1 MTTEDE
7 QLVRAL
13 YAEHAAALWSFV
25 VPLVGGDRVRAQ
37 DVVQETM
44 LRAWRRPDVL
54 VGQQG
59 SAHDSLRP
67 WLFTVARNIV
77 VDEWRRHRTD
87 RDVPLDSGPEP
98 ATDDG
103 TDAVLD
109 TWIVGEALTRL
120 SAEHRAVLDQC
131 YYQGRTTAD
140 AARVLGI
147 PEGTVKSRAHYA
159 LRALRLALQ
168 EMGVTA

>member
-1 MTTEDE
+1 MRGQDE
-7 QLVRAL
+7 ALVTAL
-13 YAEHAAALWSFV
+13 YSQHAAALWSFV

-44 LRAWRRPDVL
+44 LRAWRHPEVL
-54 VGQQG
+54 DGARGPV
-59 SAHDSLRP
+59 RP
-67 WLFTVARNIV
+67 WLFTVARHIV
-77 VDEWRRHRTD
+77 VDEWRRHRSD
-87 RDVPLDSGPEP
+87 RDVPLELGAE
-98 ATDDG
+98 AAEDDR

-109 TWIVGEALTRL
+109 SWIVGDALTRL
-120 SAEHRAVLDQC
+120 SPDHRAVLEQC
-131 YYQGRTTAD
+131 YFQGRSTAD
-140 AARVLGI
+140 AARVLGV

>member
-1 MTTEDE
+1 MTGRDE
-7 QLVRAL
+7 ALVRTL
-13 YAEHAAALWSFV
+13 YSEHAAALWSFV
-25 VPLVGGDRVRAQ
+25 VPLVGGDQVRAQ

-44 LRAWRRPDVL
+44 LRAWRQPDVL
-54 VGQQG
+54 DQVRG
-59 SAHDSLRP
+59 SVRP
-67 WLFTVARNIV
+67 WLFTVARRIV

-87 RDVPLDSGPEP
+87 RDVPLDAGPETGG
-98 ATDDG
+98 ADR

-109 TWIVGEALTRL
+109 TWIVGEALSRL
-120 SAEHRAVLDQC
+120 SPEHRAVLDQT

-140 AARVLGI
+140 AAAVLGI

>member
-1 MTTEDE
+1 MTSRDE

-13 YAEHAAALWSFV
+13 YEEHAGALWSFV

-54 VGQQG
+54 DQVRG
-59 SAHDSLRP
+59 SVRP
-67 WLFTVARNIV
+67 WLFTVARHIV
-77 VDEWRRHRTD
+77 VDEWRGHRTD
-87 RDVPLDSGPEP
+87 RDVPLEGEPE
-98 ATDDG
+98 TGQDDG

-109 TWIVGEALTRL
+109 AWVVGEALTRL
-120 SAEHRAVLDQC
+120 SPEHRAVLDQC
-131 YYQGRTTAD
+131 YFQGRTTA
-140 AARVLGI
+140 AAAAALGI

>member
-1 MTTEDE
+1 MTSRDE
-7 QLVRAL
+7 HLVRAL

-25 VPLVGGDRVRAQ
+25 VPLVDGDRARAQ

-44 LRAWRRPDVL
+44 LRAWRRPEVL
-54 VGQQG
+54 GQAHG
-59 SAHDSLRP
+59 SVRP
-67 WLFTVARNIV
+67 WLFTVARHLVI
-77 VDEWRRHRTD
+77 DEWRRHRTD
-87 RDVPLDSGPEP
+87 RDVPLESGPE
-98 ATDDG
+98 ATADDG

-109 TWIVGEALTRL
+109 SWIVGDALARL
-120 SAEHRAVLDQC
+120 SPQDRAVIEQC
-131 YYQGRTTAD
+131 YFQGRTTAD
-140 AARVLGI
+140 AAAVLGI

>member
-1 MTTEDE
+1 MSRDE
-7 QLVRAL
+7 QLVRTL
-13 YAEHAAALWSFV
+13 YSEHATALWSFV
-25 VPLVGGDRVRAQ
+25 LPLVSGDRLRAQ

-54 VGQQG
+54 AQANG
-59 SAHDSLRP
+59 SIRP
-67 WLFTVARNIV
+67 WLFTVARHIV

-87 RDVPLDSGPEP
+87 RDVPLDSSAET
-98 ATDDG
+98 AVDDR

-109 TWIVGEALTRL
+109 AWIVGDALTRL
-120 SAEHRAVLDQC
+120 STDHRAVLEQC
-131 YYQGRTTAD
+131 YYQGRTTAE
-140 AARVLGI
+140 AARALGI

>member
-1 MTTEDE
+1 MSGPDE
-7 QLVRAL
+7 ALVEAL
-13 YAEHAAALWSFV
+13 YAEHAAALWCFV

-44 LRAWRRPDVL
+44 LRAWRHPEVL
-54 VGQQG
+54 DGVRGPV
-59 SAHDSLRP
+59 RP
-67 WLFTVARNIV
+67 WLFTVARHIV

-87 RDVPLDSGPEP
+87 RDVPLELSGDP
-98 ATDDG
+98 AEEDR
-103 TDAVLD
+103 TDAVID
-109 TWIVGEALTRL
+109 TWIVGDALTRL
-120 SAEHRAVLDQC
+120 SADHRAVLDQC
-131 YYQGRTTAD
+131 YYQGRTTAE
-140 AARVLGI
+140 AARALGI

>member
-1 MTTEDE
+1 MTSRDE
-7 QLVRAL
+7 QLVRTL

-44 LRAWRRPDVL
+44 LRAWRRADVL
-54 VGQQG
+54 DQARG
-59 SAHDSLRP
+59 SVRP

-87 RDVPLDSGPEP
+87 RDVPLESGAE
-98 ATDDG
+98 AAVDDR

-109 TWIVGEALTRL
+109 TWIVGDALTRL
-120 SAEHRAVLDQC
+120 SADHRAVLEQC
-131 YYQGRTTAD
+131 YYQGRTTSE

>member
-1 MTTEDE
+1 MTGRDE
-7 QLVRAL
+7 QLVRTL

-44 LRAWRRPDVL
+44 LRAWRRAEVL
-54 VGQQG
+54 EQANG
-59 SAHDSLRP
+59 SVRP

-87 RDVPLDSGPEP
+87 RDVPLEDGAET
-98 ATDDG
+98 AEDDR

-109 TWIVGEALTRL
+109 TWIVGEALTQL
-120 SAEHRAVLDQC
+120 SADHRAVLEQC
-131 YYQGRTTAD
+131 YYLGRATAD

>member
-1 MTTEDE
+1 VTHRDE

-13 YAEHAAALWSFV
+13 YSEHAAALWSFV

-54 VGQQG
+54 DQG
-59 SAHDSLRP
+59 HGPARP
-67 WLFTVARNIV
+67 WLFTVARHIV
-77 VDEWRRHRTD
+77 VDDWRRHRTD
-87 RDVPLDSGPEP
+87 RDVPLEDGPE
-98 ATDDG
+98 AAEDDR

-109 TWIVGEALTRL
+109 TWILGEALSRL
-120 SAEHRAVLDQC
+120 SPDHRAVLEQC

>member
-1 MTTEDE
+1 
-7 QLVRAL
+7 
-13 YAEHAAALWSFV
+13 LWSFV

-54 VGQQG
+54 DQPNG
-59 SAHDSLRP
+59 SVRP

-87 RDVPLDSGPEP
+87 RDVPLDSGAET
-98 ATDDG
+98 AVDDR

-109 TWIVGEALTRL
+109 TWIVGDALTRL
-120 SAEHRAVLDQC
+120 SADHRAVLEQC
-131 YYQGRTTAD
+131 YYQGRTTAE
-140 AARVLGI
+140 AARMLGI
-147 PEGTVKSRAHYA
+147 PQGTVKSRAHYA

>member
-1 MTTEDE
+1 MAGRDE
-7 QLVRAL
+7 QLVRTL
-13 YAEHAAALWSFV
+13 YSEHAAALWSFV

-44 LRAWRRPDVL
+44 LRAWRRPEVL
-54 VGQQG
+54 AQAHG
-59 SAHDSLRP
+59 SVRP

-87 RDVPLDSGPEP
+87 RDVPLEEGAETAEEDR
-98 ATDDG
+98 

-109 TWIVGEALTRL
+109 TWVLGEALTHL
-120 SAEHRAVLDQC
+120 SADHRAVLEQC

>member
-1 MTTEDE
+1 MASRDE
-7 QLVRAL
+7 QVVRAL

-54 VGQQG
+54 EEVRGPV
-59 SAHDSLRP
+59 RP

-87 RDVPLDSGPEP
+87 RDVPLDAGPE
-98 ATDDG
+98 ASEDDR

-109 TWIVGEALTRL
+109 TWVVGEALSRL
-120 SAEHRAVLDQC
+120 SPEHRAVLEQC

-140 AARVLGI
+140 AAAVLGI

>member
-1 MTTEDE
+1 VGSSDE

-25 VPLVGGDRVRAQ
+25 VPLVGGDPGRAQ

-54 VGQQG
+54 DQTRGPV
-59 SAHDSLRP
+59 RP

-77 VDEWRRHRTD
+77 IDEWRRHRTD
-87 RDVPLDSGPEP
+87 RDVPLESGPETG
-98 ATDDG
+98 ADDG

-109 TWIVGEALTRL
+109 TWLVGEALARL
-120 SAEHRAVLDQC
+120 TPEHRAVLEQC

-140 AARVLGI
+140 AAARLGI

>member
-1 MTTEDE
+1 MGGRDE
-7 QLVRAL
+7 ALVTAL
-13 YAEHAAALWSFV
+13 YSEHAAALWSFV

-44 LRAWRRPDVL
+44 LRAWRHPEVL
-54 VGQQG
+54 DGVRGPV
-59 SAHDSLRP
+59 RP
-67 WLFTVARNIV
+67 WLFTVARHIV

-87 RDVPLDSGPEP
+87 RDVPLEAGLET
-98 ATDDG
+98 AEDDR

-109 TWIVGEALTRL
+109 TWVVGDALSRL
-120 SAEHRAVLDQC
+120 SPAHRAVLEQC
-131 YYQGRTTAD
+131 YFQGRTTAE
-140 AARVLGI
+140 AARVLGV

>member
-1 MTTEDE
+1 MTRRDE
-7 QLVRAL
+7 QLVRML

-25 VPLVGGDRVRAQ
+25 VPLVGGDQVRAQ

-44 LRAWRRPDVL
+44 LRAWRQPDVL
-54 VGQQG
+54 DQVRG
-59 SAHDSLRP
+59 SVRP
-67 WLFTVARNIV
+67 WLFTVARHIV

-87 RDVPLDSGPEP
+87 RDVPLDSGPESGV
-98 ATDDG
+98 DDR

-120 SAEHRAVLDQC
+120 SADHRAVLEQC

>member
-1 MTTEDE
+1 VTSRDE
-7 QLVRAL
+7 QLVRTL
-13 YAEHAAALWSFV
+13 YSEHAGALWSFV

-54 VGQQG
+54 DQANG
-59 SAHDSLRP
+59 SVRP

-87 RDVPLDSGPEP
+87 RDVPLDSGAET
-98 ATDDG
+98 AVEDR

-109 TWIVGEALTRL
+109 TWIVGDALTRL
-120 SAEHRAVLDQC
+120 STDHRAVLEQC
-131 YYQGRTTAD
+131 YYQGRTTAE
-140 AARVLGI
+140 AARALGI

>member
-1 MTTEDE
+1 VTSRDE
-7 QLVRAL
+7 HLVRAL

-25 VPLVGGDRVRAQ
+25 VPLVDGDRARAQ

-44 LRAWRRPDVL
+44 LRAWRRPEVL
-54 VGQQG
+54 GQAGG
-59 SAHDSLRP
+59 SVRP
-67 WLFTVARNIV
+67 WLFTVARHLVI
-77 VDEWRRHRTD
+77 DEWRRHRTD
-87 RDVPLDSGPEP
+87 RDVPLESGPE
-98 ATDDG
+98 ASADDG

-109 TWIVGEALTRL
+109 SWIVGDALTRL
-120 SAEHRAVLDQC
+120 SPQHRAVIEQC
-131 YYQGRTTAD
+131 YFQGRTTSD
-140 AARVLGI
+140 AAAVLGI

>member
-1 MTTEDE
+1 VTGRDE

-13 YAEHAAALWSFV
+13 YEEHAAALWSFV

-37 DVVQETM
+37 DIVQETM
-44 LRAWRRPDVL
+44 LRAWRRPEVL
-54 VGQQG
+54 DQRRG
-59 SAHDSLRP
+59 SVRP

-87 RDVPLDSGPEP
+87 RDVPLDAGAEL
-98 ATDDG
+98 AEDDR

-120 SAEHRAVLDQC
+120 SPEHRAVLEQC

-140 AARVLGI
+140 AARELGV

>member
-1 MTTEDE
+1 MTRRDE
-7 QLVRAL
+7 QLVRTL

-25 VPLVGGDRVRAQ
+25 VPLVGGDQVRAQ

-44 LRAWRRPDVL
+44 LRAWRQPDVL
-54 VGQQG
+54 DQVRG
-59 SAHDSLRP
+59 SVRP
-67 WLFTVARNIV
+67 WLFTVARHIV

-87 RDVPLDSGPEP
+87 RDVPLDSGPESGV
-98 ATDDG
+98 DDR

-109 TWIVGEALTRL
+109 SWIVGEALTRL
-120 SAEHRAVLDQC
+120 SADHRAVLQQC

-140 AARVLGI
+140 AARMLGI

>member
-1 MTTEDE
+1 
-7 QLVRAL
+7 
-13 YAEHAAALWSFV
+13 
-25 VPLVGGDRVRAQ
+25 
-37 DVVQETM
+37 
-44 LRAWRRPDVL
+44 
-54 VGQQG
+54 
-59 SAHDSLRP
+59 
-67 WLFTVARNIV
+67 V

-87 RDVPLDSGPEP
+87 RDVPLEDGRET
-98 ATDDG
+98 AEDDR

-109 TWIVGEALTRL
+109 SWIVGDALSRL
-120 SAEHRAVLDQC
+120 SADHRAVLEQC

>member
-1 MTTEDE
+1 MSGRDE
-7 QLVRAL
+7 ALVTAL
-13 YAEHAAALWSFV
+13 YSEHAAALWTFV

-44 LRAWRRPDVL
+44 LRAWRHPEVL
-54 VGQQG
+54 DGVRGPV
-59 SAHDSLRP
+59 RP
-67 WLFTVARNIV
+67 WLFTVARHIV

-87 RDVPLDSGPEP
+87 RDVPLEAGLET
-98 ATDDG
+98 AEDDR

-109 TWIVGEALTRL
+109 TWVVGDALSRL
-120 SAEHRAVLDQC
+120 SPAHRAVLEQC
-131 YYQGRTTAD
+131 YFQGRYTAES
-140 AARVLGI
+140 ARLLGV

-159 LRALRLALQ
+159 LRAMRLALQ

>member
-1 MTTEDE
+1 VTSRDE
-7 QLVRAL
+7 LLVRTL
-13 YAEHAAALWSFV
+13 YSEHATALWSFV

-54 VGQQG
+54 DQANG
-59 SAHDSLRP
+59 SVRP

-87 RDVPLDSGPEP
+87 RDVPLDSGAET
-98 ATDDG
+98 AVEDRTDQ
-103 TDAVLD
+103 VLD
-109 TWIVGEALTRL
+109 SWIVGDALTHL
-120 SAEHRAVLDQC
+120 TADHRAVLDQC
-131 YYQGRTTAD
+131 YYQGRTTAE
-140 AARVLGI
+140 AARALGI

>member
-1 MTTEDE
+1 MSGRDE
-7 QLVRAL
+7 QLVRTL
-13 YAEHAAALWSFV
+13 YSEHANALWSFV

-44 LRAWRRPDVL
+44 LRAWRRPEVL
-54 VGQQG
+54 DQVRG
-59 SAHDSLRP
+59 SVRP

-87 RDVPLDSGPEP
+87 RDVPLEEGT
-98 ATDDG
+98 ATAEDDR

-109 TWIVGEALTRL
+109 TWIVGEALARL
-120 SAEHRAVLDQC
+120 SPDHRAVLEQC
-131 YYQGRTTAD
+131 YYQGRTTRD

>member
-1 MTTEDE
+1 VTSRDE
-7 QLVRAL
+7 QLVRTL
-13 YAEHAAALWSFV
+13 YSEHAVALWSFV

-54 VGQQG
+54 DQPNG
-59 SAHDSLRP
+59 SVRP

-87 RDVPLDSGPEP
+87 RDVPLDSGAET
-98 ATDDG
+98 AVDDR

-109 TWIVGEALTRL
+109 TWIVGDALTRL
-120 SAEHRAVLDQC
+120 SADHRAVLEQC
-131 YYQGRTTAD
+131 YYQGRTTAE
-140 AARVLGI
+140 AARMLGI
-147 PEGTVKSRAHYA
+147 PQGTVKSRAHYA

>member
-1 MTTEDE
+1 MTGRDE
-7 QLVRAL
+7 QLARVL

-44 LRAWRRPDVL
+44 LRAWRRPEILEQVR
-54 VGQQG
+54 G
-59 SAHDSLRP
+59 SVRP

-77 VDEWRRHRTD
+77 VDDWRRHRTD
-87 RDVPLDSGPEP
+87 RDVPLDGRPDTAE
-98 ATDDG
+98 DDR

-109 TWIVGEALTRL
+109 TWIVGEALSRL
-120 SAEHRAVLDQC
+120 SSEHRAVLDLT
-131 YYQGRTTAD
+131 YYQGRTTSD
-140 AARVLGI
+140 AAGVLGI

-168 EMGVTA
+168 EMGVTS

>member
-1 MTTEDE
+1 VTTEDE

-44 LRAWRRPDVL
+44 LRAWRRADVL
-54 VGQQG
+54 VGQQ
-59 SAHDSLRP
+59 SSPHDSLRP

-120 SAEHRAVLDQC
+120 SAEHRSVLDQC

>member
-1 MTTEDE
+1 MGSRDE
-7 QLVRAL
+7 QVVRAL

-54 VGQQG
+54 GEVRGPV
-59 SAHDSLRP
+59 RP

-87 RDVPLDSGPEP
+87 RDVPLDAGAE
-98 ATDDG
+98 AAEDDR

-120 SAEHRAVLDQC
+120 SPEHRAVLEQC

-140 AARVLGI
+140 AAAVLGI

>member
-1 MTTEDE
+1 MPSPDE
-7 QLVRAL
+7 QLVRML

-44 LRAWRRPDVL
+44 LRAWRRTDEL
-54 VGQQG
+54 AQANG
-59 SAHDSLRP
+59 SVRP

-87 RDVPLDSGPEP
+87 RDVPLDTGPE
-98 ATDDG
+98 AAVDDR

-109 TWIVGEALTRL
+109 GWIVGDALSRL
-120 SAEHRAVLDQC
+120 SADHRAVLEQC
-131 YYQGRTTAD
+131 YFHGRTTKE

-159 LRALRLALQ
+159 LRALRLTLQ

>member
-1 MTTEDE
+1 MSGRDE
-7 QLVRAL
+7 ALVRAL
-13 YAEHAAALWSFV
+13 YSEHAAALWAFV
-25 VPLVGGDRVRAQ
+25 VPLVGGDQVRAQ

-44 LRAWRRPDVL
+44 LRAWRQPDVL
-54 VGQQG
+54 DQARG
-59 SAHDSLRP
+59 SVRP
-67 WLFTVARNIV
+67 WLFTVARRIV

-87 RDVPLDSGPEP
+87 RDVPLDTGPEIGE
-98 ATDDG
+98 DDR

-109 TWIVGEALTRL
+109 TWIVGEALSRL
-120 SAEHRAVLDQC
+120 SPDHRAVLQQC
-131 YYQGRTTAD
+131 YYLGRTTAD
-140 AARVLGI
+140 AAAVLGI

>member
-1 MTTEDE
+1 MGSRDE
-7 QLVRAL
+7 QVVRAL

-44 LRAWRRPDVL
+44 LRAWRQPDVL
-54 VGQQG
+54 DQVRG
-59 SAHDSLRP
+59 SVRP
-67 WLFTVARNIV
+67 WLFTVARHIV

-87 RDVPLDSGPEP
+87 RDVPLDAGPE
-98 ATDDG
+98 ASEDDR

-109 TWIVGEALTRL
+109 TWVIGEALTRL
-120 SAEHRAVLDQC
+120 SADHRAVLEQC
-131 YYQGRTTAD
+131 YYQGRTTSE

-147 PEGTVKSRAHYA
+147 PAGTVKSRAHYA

-168 EMGVTA
+168 EMGVTP

>member
-1 MTTEDE
+1 MTGQDE

-13 YAEHAAALWSFV
+13 YEEHAAALWSFV

-44 LRAWRRPDVL
+44 LRAWRRPEVL
-54 VGQQG
+54 DQVRG
-59 SAHDSLRP
+59 SVRP

-87 RDVPLDSGPEP
+87 RDVPLEEGT
-98 ATDDG
+98 ATAEDDR

-109 TWIVGEALTRL
+109 TWIVGEALARL
-120 SAEHRAVLDQC
+120 SPDHRAVLEQC

>member
-1 MTTEDE
+1 MSGRDE
-7 QLVRAL
+7 ALVRAL
-13 YAEHAAALWSFV
+13 YSEHAAALWAFV
-25 VPLVGGDRVRAQ
+25 VPLVGGDQVRAQ

-44 LRAWRRPDVL
+44 LRAWRSPDVL
-54 VGQQG
+54 
-59 SAHDSLRP
+59 DSVRASVRP
-67 WLFTVARNIV
+67 WLFTVARRIV

-87 RDVPLDSGPEP
+87 RDVPLDTGPE
-98 ATDDG
+98 TGEDDR

-109 TWIVGEALTRL
+109 TWIVGEALSRL
-120 SAEHRAVLDQC
+120 SPDHRAVLEQC

-140 AARVLGI
+140 AAAVLGI
-147 PEGTVKSRAHYA
+147 PAGTVKSRAHYA